1 VEGEKEP
8 PRQRAE
14 RTAAQ
19 GYLPT
24 EGRAHTKTPRQ
35 EEQGMSS
42 RAALLE
48 LNEPGGEGRDG
59 RVGKTPGPRG

>member
-1 VEGEKEP
+1 MEGEKEP

-24 EGRAHTKTPRQ
+24 EVRAHTKTPRQ
-35 EEQGMSS
+35 EEQGMS
-42 RAALLE
+42 
-48 LNEPGGEGRDG
+48 RDPQESS
-59 RVGKTPGPRG
+59 TA